1 MYARI
6 SFFTFDNKISIS
18 NIMNIINKIIE
29 FLKQYLIAI
38 AIFLALSVLL
48 KIAETFYFVK
58 WGEIITF
65 SAFFKSFLPLI
76 IANCFYAVL
85 LLPGYVLFNFLNK
98 TLARIFISIIF
109 SWLMLLEAGLTVYLF
124 KTGAL
129 MGAELLIRPISEVIA
144 TIKTVISLWIPT
156 AGLALAPTIFYV
168 MLLLL
173 NKKILNAKVLSIFS
187 ISILIIALFVPCL
200 SGLYTGVKNPILRN
214 YVQNKSF
221 YCLRSVKAHF
231 PERKYDDI
239 FYDEAK
245 IKEFIQE
252 NPARKIINEHYP
264 LEREYEKNNVLA
276 PYFKPDTKKP
286 NIVIIVLESLG
297 REWNYPNPNGVSFTQ
312 FLDSLAN
319 TGLYWKNCI
328 STTRRSFGV
337 VPALTGSLPFGV
349 KGFQFGSMPE
359 HHSLIKM
366 LKNNQYKT
374 NAFYAGAFYF
384 DAINDYLLAQDI
396 DYMSE
401 NFYIHYERNKTE
413 QNGSPYWGYHDS
425 ILFAKILQDPNF
437 LHNATPLFNLIVTT
451 SAHQEAEKNNPYF
464 KRAYRVAN
472 EIIAAAP
479 KGKQEY
485 YAKRIDRITTIVYQD
500 LCLRDFF
507 EHYKKRADFENTI
520 FVFTGDHTSG
530 VMPQNDLSAF
540 HVPLVIWSPLLL
552 SHKIFPAL
560 VSHND
565 LVPTIEALLREYY
578 NLESSPYTH
587 WLGNSLDTSSHF
599 GSRLKTVM
607 FDYSNGYKD
616 MIYNNYYYNNH
627 LFEIQDENLSLKEIQ
642 DDSLTEFMQNKLN
655 LYRYIHKYAYIHNK
669 LTNHPLFS
677 EVKYK
682 TIKNISINTFPVFFN
697 SAPKRKNIILYPEIP
712 VKGAWKKIKISV
724 TADIMFSEI
733 PENQDFYEFIIECK
747 GKDMQNADYY
757 HDYINKF
764 IVTEEIEAEKWY
776 PLRIEKQFLTEDAS
790 GIKIKMFF
798 CMGRNRAKNNS
809 TLENVKILIEGETPY
824 NEN

>member
-1 MYARI
+1 MIRI
-6 SFFTFDNKISIS
+6 AQKNDNNSMKL
-18 NIMNIINKIIE
+18 IE

-48 KIAETFYFVK
+48 KIAEAFYFVK

-65 SAFFKSFLPLI
+65 SALFKSFLSLF
-76 IANCFYAVL
+76 IANCFYSVL
-85 LLPGYVLFNFLNK
+85 LLPIYVLFNLFSK
-98 TLARIFISIIF
+98 TLAGIFLAITF
-109 SWLMLLEAGLTVYLF
+109 SLLILLEAGLTVYLF
-124 KTGAL
+124 RTGAL
-129 MGAELLIRPISEVIA
+129 MGAELLIRPIFEVIA
-144 TIKTVISLWIPT
+144 TIKTVVSLKIPI
-156 AGLALAPTIFYV
+156 AGIIFAPVIFY
-168 MLLLL
+168 LTLFLL
-173 NKKILNAKVLSIFS
+173 NKKTLNTKVLSAFA
-187 ISILIIALFVPCL
+187 ISIFIMALFTPWL
-200 SGLYTGVKNPILRN
+200 PGLYTGIKNPMLRN

-221 YCLRSVKAHF
+221 YCFNSINTHVLS
-231 PERKYDDI
+231 ERKYSDVS
-239 FYDEAK
+239 YDEEK

-276 PYFKPDTKKP
+276 PYFKPDTIKP

-297 REWNYPNPNGVSFTQ
+297 REWNYPNPNGVSFTP

-359 HHSLIKM
+359 HQSLIKM

-401 NFYIHYERNKTE
+401 NYYIHYEHNKTE
-413 QNGSPYWGYHDS
+413 QNGYPYWGYHDS

-437 LHNATPLFNLIVTT
+437 LHNAAPLFNLIVTT
-451 SAHQEAEKNNPYF
+451 SAHQEADKNNPYF
-464 KRAYRVAN
+464 KRAYKSAN
-472 EIIAAAP
+472 EIIASAQ
-479 KGKQEY
+479 KEKQEY

-507 EHYKKRADFENTI
+507 EHYKKRADFKNTI
-520 FVFTGDHTSG
+520 FVFTGDHASG
-530 VMPQNDLSAF
+530 MMPQNDLSAF

-552 SHKIFPAL
+552 SHKTFPAL

-565 LVPTIEALLREYY
+565 LVPTIEDLLREHY
-578 NLESSPYTH
+578 NLELPPYTH

-599 GSRLKTVM
+599 VSNVKTVV

-790 GIKIKMFF
+790 DIKVKMFF
-798 CMGRNRAKNNS
+798 CMGSDRAKNNS
-809 TLENVKILIEGETPY
+809 TLENVKILIEGETP
-824 NEN
+824 